1 MANFIFFA
9 VKKVENA
16 DTNEG
21 PDGICDEIK
30 PVARAAWDDDFLDDF
45 GQSAVKDADND
56 GEP

>member
-1 MANFIFFA
+1 MANFIFFP
-9 VKKVENA
+9 VKKVENK
-16 DTNEG
+16 DSDESS
-21 PDGICDEIK
+21 DDICGEIK